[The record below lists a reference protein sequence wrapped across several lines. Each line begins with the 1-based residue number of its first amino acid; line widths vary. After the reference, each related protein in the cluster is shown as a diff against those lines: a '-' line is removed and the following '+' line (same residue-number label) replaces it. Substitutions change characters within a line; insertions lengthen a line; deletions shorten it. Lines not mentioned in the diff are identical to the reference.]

1 MKYLTFPK
9 PWRLF
14 YSASHSFSGRVLKA
28 NCSGPISGNIIR
40 TVVQARM
47 RDRSTTKILS
57 GSRRMTIAY
66 HSWCFLFLTHL
77 TFRLRLSPTGDEI
90 TAEKRENDDPLKE
103 LLSQCFFLV
112 PQPLGSHE
120 FCSPI
125 HLVDGVRLTNRTV
138 DDVAARLRLVSRRPG
153 AGCQFAYSTDREVS
167 QARQYR
173 TK

>member
-9 PWRLF
+9 PLRLF
-14 YSASHSFSGRVLKA
+14 YTASHSFSGRVLKA

-47 RDRSTTKILS
+47 GDRSTTKILS

-66 HSWCFLFLTHL
+66 HSFSCFLTHL

-90 TAEKRENDDPLKE
+90 TAEKRENDDRLKE
-103 LLSQCFFLV
+103 LLSQCFFFV

-125 HLVDGVRLTNRTV
+125 HLVDVRFLHVCLSTGH
-138 DDVAARLRLVSRRPG
+138 DFLLVRRRWNFISR
-153 AGCQFAYSTDREVS
+153 FYS
-167 QARQYR
+167 
-173 TK
+173 

>member
-9 PWRLF
+9 PLRLF
-14 YSASHSFSGRVLKA
+14 YTASHSFSGRVLKA

-47 RDRSTTKILS
+47 SDRSTTKILP

-77 TFRLRLSPTGDEI
+77 TFRLQLSPTGDKI
-90 TAEKRENDDPLKE
+90 TAEKRENDHQLKE
-103 LLSQCFFLV
+103 SLSQCFFFV
-112 PQPLGSHE
+112 PQPLRSHE

-125 HLVDGVRLTNRTV
+125 HLIDVRFLHVCLSTG
-138 DDVAARLRLVSRRPG
+138 SRFITG
-153 AGCQFAYSTDREVS
+153 T
-167 QARQYR
+167 
-173 TK
+173 